1 MKRLHGVAED
11 ELMYA
16 IDMAAEGKPLS
27 SHLSAR
33 LARVNAGPGPDVAT
47 ADNLP

>member
-11 ELMYA
+11 ELMDA
-16 IDMAAEGKPLS
+16 IDMAAEGKPLG

-33 LARVNAGPGPDVAT
+33 LSRTAT
-47 ADNLP
+47 A